1 MNRRQISPLL
11 VALAIPLSLVLAA
24 APSASGSG
32 STERPSPSQSWTKAD
47 AMSSPPD
54 TSKKVRKLH
63 KTDLKPL
70 GASALAVQP
79 GAFLR
84 DPIVSNTNTNLTNT
98 DTAGDNEPSIAVNPS
113 NPNEIVI
120 ASFTGSSGF
129 YRSTDG
135 GNTWTF
141 ANTYTQPP
149 GQGAIPNDQQEEFT
163 RGNLLAAVFLDGP
176 NNIMTGTTANAG
188 NQASWNWPLDG
199 AGNVILTNT
208 QGITNSDQ
216 PWLVTAPR
224 PGNLSQDNIYSA
236 YDDFTGAPDMQ
247 VNVANSADPPNF
259 TNDVQVGTA
268 PGCCGNNPG
277 LRLATDRRTGFTY
290 AVWQTTTGP
299 NLDNSVNAQIHL
311 NRTTDGGQTW
321 TLNGNAGGIVVAT
334 GASNQRTPKFG
345 TVNALIGG
353 VHHAAVDP
361 VTGDVYVVYAC
372 GDGVGSDN
380 PLCTVRVHDDG
391 SGTGAMAADAA
402 QTVTTLNSALPSIA
416 VASNGVLGVLFTSF
430 DGFSSDGFPVYTAH
444 LSMSDD
450 HGATW
455 SDQVLETSLSP
466 VTDNGNNRQRVL
478 GDYQELMAVG
488 RTFYGTFTG
497 NGAGFG
503 RAVSNMDPIFFKTF
517 AGGPAIAVTGDLD
530 FGTVARGTSAT
541 RDITVQNVGTSA
553 LVVNGVTMGA
563 GSDPAF
569 SIVPTPGT
577 PTTIQPSDSVTFQ
590 VKFSPPGGSSSA
602 TRTGTVV
609 IESNDPDNPTVTLSA
624 TGQPG
629 TPQVTLAADDLRFG
643 DVPVDDRTAP
653 HSSSIALRLSN
664 QASCAQCDLRV
675 TSLGISGANA
685 SDFSIVGA
693 PSLPVTIGAANHLDL
708 TVAFDPSSDG
718 SRSATLRIDTDDPAT
733 PTLTAALSG
742 NGLLSAIGGVPDPV
756 IFGPTVTSPA
766 CGAICG
772 LTSLVTVTNTGQAE
786 LIVDSIGF
794 SNPAFSGPLA
804 TNPPARVASNAS
816 FAEPVLFAPTGA
828 PDRSVDGVL
837 SIAHL
842 VSGSVLTVAK
852 NIPLCGEAVGRGI
865 RVLVVKK
872 DGTVYPTISR
882 LTLQS
887 FGLQRKTSVDQRNL
901 ALTTIDPTTSCQRIR
916 FHYENQNLPVAETIG
931 KKSAYYTLKVTV
943 GNLSA
948 TQTITLA
955 ANEFKTIVVTVG

>member
-1 MNRRQISPLL
+1 
-11 VALAIPLSLVLAA
+11 
-24 APSASGSG
+24 
-32 STERPSPSQSWTKAD
+32 
-47 AMSSPPD
+47 MSNPPD
-54 TSKKVRKLH
+54 TSKKIRKLH

-70 GASALAVQP
+70 GTSALAAQP

-84 DPIVSNTNTNLTNT
+84 DPIVSTTNTNLTNT
-98 DTAGDNEPSIAVNPS
+98 HTAGDNEPSIAVNPS

-141 ANTYTQPP
+141 TNTYTQPP
-149 GQGAIPNDQQEEFT
+149 GQGGIPNDQQEEFT

-188 NQASWNWPLDG
+188 SQASWNWPLDG
-199 AGNVILTNT
+199 SGNVVLTNT
-208 QGITNSDQ
+208 TGLNNSDQ

-236 YDDFTGAPDMQ
+236 YDNFLGAPDMQ
-247 VNVANSADPPNF
+247 VNVANAADPPNF
-259 TNDVQVGTA
+259 TNDVTVGTA
-268 PGCCGNNPG
+268 AGCCGDNPG

-299 NLDNSVNAQIHL
+299 NGDNSVNAQIHL

-321 TLNGNAGGIVVAT
+321 TLNGNAGGVVVAS

-372 GDGVGSDN
+372 GDGVGGDN

-391 SGTGAMAADAA
+391 SGTGTMAADAP

-416 VASNGVLGVLFTSF
+416 VASNGVIGVLFTSF

-503 RAVSNMDPIFFKTF
+503 RTVSNMDPIFFKTF
-517 AGGPAIAVTGDLD
+517 AGGPAIAVTGDLG

-541 RDITVQNVGTSA
+541 RDITIQNVGTSA
-553 LVVNGVTMGA
+553 LVVNGVSMGA

-569 SIVPTPGT
+569 SIVATPGT
-577 PTTIQPSDSVTFQ
+577 PATIQPSDSVTYQ
-590 VKFSPPGGSSSA
+590 VRFSPPGGSTSA
-602 TRTGTVV
+602 TRSGTVV
-609 IESNDPDNPTVTLSA
+609 IQSNDPDNPTVTLSA

-629 TPQVTLAADDLRFG
+629 
-643 DVPVDDRTAP
+643 
-653 HSSSIALRLSN
+653 
-664 QASCAQCDLRV
+664 
-675 TSLGISGANA
+675 
-685 SDFSIVGA
+685 
-693 PSLPVTIGAANHLDL
+693 
-708 TVAFDPSSDG
+708 
-718 SRSATLRIDTDDPAT
+718 
-733 PTLTAALSG
+733 
-742 NGLLSAIGGVPDPV
+742 
-756 IFGPTVTSPA
+756 
-766 CGAICG
+766 
-772 LTSLVTVTNTGQAE
+772 
-786 LIVDSIGF
+786 
-794 SNPAFSGPLA
+794 
-804 TNPPARVASNAS
+804 
-816 FAEPVLFAPTGA
+816 
-828 PDRSVDGVL
+828 
-837 SIAHL
+837 
-842 VSGSVLTVAK
+842 
-852 NIPLCGEAVGRGI
+852 
-865 RVLVVKK
+865 
-872 DGTVYPTISR
+872 
-882 LTLQS
+882 
-887 FGLQRKTSVDQRNL
+887 
-901 ALTTIDPTTSCQRIR
+901 
-916 FHYENQNLPVAETIG
+916 
-931 KKSAYYTLKVTV
+931 
-943 GNLSA
+943 
-948 TQTITLA
+948 
-955 ANEFKTIVVTVG
+955 